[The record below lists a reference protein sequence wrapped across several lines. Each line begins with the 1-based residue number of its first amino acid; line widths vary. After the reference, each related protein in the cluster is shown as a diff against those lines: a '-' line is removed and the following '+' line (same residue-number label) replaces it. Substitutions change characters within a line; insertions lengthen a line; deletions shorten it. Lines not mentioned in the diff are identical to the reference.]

1 MKKDKKDLDKEV
13 QQPKEGGK
21 TSIKDSISNVAKG
34 IVEVMPSGNKI
45 KNTAS
50 KVKDEI
56 KTSLKKE
63 QIETP
68 DHYKQLKQKSLK
80 GMHLPK
86 DAKAYGMRTK
96 NASFIFVSF
105 AVSEQESMP
114 FDNDQ
119 MIIDQLHDSL
129 GENQGI
135 IEVRSGKTASGKPF
149 VFDILKMSSVSK
161 EGFPMGMSYILNI
174 NAKMDK
180 SIQFINGSFSEEGM
194 TGMRD
199 SVCFAMFRQS
209 NSSESED
216 LLDGW
221 FRDPYD
227 SNYTKGLR
235 MNFSEQEGLDE
246 KFPWHPLSE
255 LRRLVKYIIENN

>member
-1 MKKDKKDLDKEV
+1 
-13 QQPKEGGK
+13 
-21 TSIKDSISNVAKG
+21 
-34 IVEVMPSGNKI
+34 
-45 KNTAS
+45 
-50 KVKDEI
+50 
-56 KTSLKKE
+56 
-63 QIETP
+63 
-68 DHYKQLKQKSLK
+68 
-80 GMHLPK
+80 
-86 DAKAYGMRTK
+86 
-96 NASFIFVSF
+96 
-105 AVSEQESMP
+105 
-114 FDNDQ
+114 
-119 MIIDQLHDSL
+119 
-129 GENQGI
+129 
-135 IEVRSGKTASGKPF
+135 
-149 VFDILKMSSVSK
+149 
-161 EGFPMGMSYILNI
+161 MGMSYILNI
-174 NAKMDK
+174 NVKMDK